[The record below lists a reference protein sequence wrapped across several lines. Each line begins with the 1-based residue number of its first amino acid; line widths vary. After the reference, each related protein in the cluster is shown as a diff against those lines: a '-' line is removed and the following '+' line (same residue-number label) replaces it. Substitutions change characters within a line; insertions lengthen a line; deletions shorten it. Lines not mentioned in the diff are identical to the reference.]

1 MSAKPSNPRTVAVH
15 AGRDPR
21 SQFGMINPPVWHAST
36 VLFPTLDA
44 LDQAIRQPYEGL
56 VYGLLGTPTSRAL
69 EQAVAAMEH
78 ADRAIAVGSGLA
90 AIAVAIMPFVQAGD
104 HLLVSDGAYGPTR
117 HLCEHWFRRWDIETS
132 YYDPM
137 IGAGIADLIRP
148 NTRLVHLETPSSLTF
163 EVPDVRAIV
172 GAAKVRGL
180 KTVIDNTWASPIF
193 FQPMDLGVDAVIL
206 AGTKYIA
213 GHSDVVIGFVAT
225 TEESWLPVKRAAA
238 EFGHH
243 ATPDD
248 CYLTLRGLR
257 TAAVRLKQ
265 HEASALEVARWLQS
279 RPEVRRVLH
288 PALPDHPGHL
298 FWKRDFTGSSG
309 LFAIELQPC
318 SRAAVAAMVEN
329 MALFGIGFSWGGF
342 ESLIL
347 PFEPNGLQRVST
359 MTHDGPLIR
368 LHIGLEEVS
377 DLVADLERGF
387 DRLRHVAG

>member
-1 MSAKPSNPRTVAVH
+1 MSAKPSNPRTLAVH

-21 SQFGMINPPVWHAST
+21 AQFGMINPPVWHAST

-44 LDQAIRQPYEGL
+44 LDHAVEHQFEGL
-56 VYGLLGTPTSRAL
+56 VYGLFGTPTAIAL
-69 EQAVAAMEH
+69 EEAVAAMEH

-90 AIAVAIMPFVQAGD
+90 AVAVAVMPFVQSGD

-117 HLCEHWFRRWDIETS
+117 HLCQHWFARWGIETT

-137 IGAGIADLIRP
+137 IGAGIAELIRP

-163 EVPDVRAIV
+163 EVPDVPAIV
-172 GAAKVRGL
+172 RAAKARGL
-180 KTVIDNTWASPIF
+180 RTVIDNTWASPLF

-213 GHSDVVIGFVAT
+213 GHSDVVIGLVAT
-225 TEESWLPVKRAAA
+225 TAESWLPIKRAAA

-265 HEASALEVARWLQS
+265 HEKSALEVARWLQT

-288 PALPDHPGHL
+288 PALPDHPGHAH
-298 FWKRDFTGSSG
+298 WKRDFTGSSG
-309 LFAIELQPC
+309 LFAFELQPC
-318 SRAAVAAMVEN
+318 SRAALAAMVEG
-329 MALFGIGFSWGGF
+329 MSLFGIGFSWGGF

-347 PFEPNGLQRVST
+347 PFEPNALQRVST
-359 MTHDGPLIR
+359 IAHHGPLVR

-377 DLVADLERGF
+377 DLIADLEAGF
-387 DRLRHVAG
+387 ERLKCA

>member
-1 MSAKPSNPRTVAVH
+1 MPAKPSNPRTVAVH

-21 SQFGMINPPVWHAST
+21 AQFGMINPPVWHAST

-44 LDQAIRQPYEGL
+44 LDRAIRQPFEGM
-56 VYGLLGTPTSRAL
+56 VYGLLGTPTSSAL

-78 ADRAIAVGSGLA
+78 ADRAVAVGSGLA
-90 AIAVAIMPFVQAGD
+90 AIAVAIMPFVQSGD

-117 HLCEHWFRRWDIETS
+117 HLCQNWFRRWGIETT

-148 NTRLVHLETPSSLTF
+148 NTRLIHLETPSSLTF

-172 GAAKVRGL
+172 QVAKARGL

-225 TEESWLPVKRAAA
+225 TEASWLPVKQAAA
-238 EFGHH
+238 DFGHH

-248 CYLTLRGLR
+248 CYMTLRGMR

-265 HEASALEVARWLQS
+265 HEASALEIAHWLQT

-288 PALPDHPGHL
+288 PALPDHPGHAY
-298 FWKRDFTGSSG
+298 WKRDFTGSSG
-309 LFAIELQPC
+309 LFAIELRPC
-318 SRAAVAAMVEN
+318 PRAAVAAMVEG

-347 PFEPNGLQRVST
+347 PFEPNELQRVST
-359 MTHDGPLIR
+359 IPHDGPLVR

-377 DLVADLERGF
+377 DLITDLEHGF
-387 DRLRHVAG
+387 DRLRRVAG

>member
-1 MSAKPSNPRTVAVH
+1 MPVKPSNPRTVAVH
-15 AGRDPR
+15 AGRDPKA
-21 SQFGMINPPVWHAST
+21 QFGMINPPVWHAST
-36 VLFPTLDA
+36 VLFSTLEQ
-44 LDQAIRQPYEGL
+44 LDLAGRQPFDGL
-56 VYGLLGTPTSRAL
+56 VYGLLGTPTSAAL

-117 HLCEHWFRRWDIETS
+117 HLCQHWFKRWGIETT

-137 IGAGIADLIRP
+137 IGAGIAGLIRP

-172 GAAKVRGL
+172 AAAKARGL
-180 KTVIDNTWASPIF
+180 KTVIDNTWASPSF
-193 FQPMDLGVDAVIL
+193 FQPMDLGVDAVVL

-225 TEESWLPVKRAAA
+225 TEESWLPIKQAAA

-265 HEASALEVARWLQS
+265 HERSALEIAHWLQT

-288 PALPDHPGHL
+288 PALPDHPGHAH
-298 FWKRDFTGSSG
+298 WKRDFTGSSG
-309 LFAIELQPC
+309 LFAIELRPC
-318 SRAAVAAMVEN
+318 PRAALAAMVEG
-329 MALFGIGFSWGGF
+329 MSLFGIGFSWGGF

-347 PFEPNGLQRVST
+347 PFEPIGLKRVST
-359 MTHDGPLIR
+359 LAHEGPLVR
-368 LHIGLEEVS
+368 LHVGLEDVS
-377 DLVADLERGF
+377 DLIADLERGF
-387 DRLRHVAG
+387 DRLCCVAK

>member
-21 SQFGMINPPVWHAST
+21 AQLGMINPPVWHAST

-44 LDQAIRQPYEGL
+44 LDRAIHQPYEGL
-56 VYGLLGTPTSRAL
+56 VYGLLGTPTSSAL

-117 HLCEHWFRRWDIETS
+117 QLCQYWFKRWGIETT

-137 IGAGIADLIRP
+137 IGAGIADLVRP
-148 NTRLVHLETPSSLTF
+148 NTRLVHLEAPSSLTF

-172 GAAKVRGL
+172 AVAKARGL
-180 KTVIDNTWASPIF
+180 KTVIDNTWAAPIF

-206 AGTKYIA
+206 AGTKYIS
-213 GHSDVVIGFVAT
+213 GHSDLVIGFVAT
-225 TEESWLPVKRAAA
+225 TEESWLPVKQAAA
-238 EFGHH
+238 DFGHH

-248 CYLTLRGLR
+248 CYLALRGLR

-265 HEASALEVARWLQS
+265 HEASALDVVRWLQT

-288 PALPDHPGHL
+288 PALPDHPGHD

-318 SRAAVAAMVEN
+318 TRAAVATMVEK
-329 MALFGIGFSWGGF
+329 MDLFGIGFSWGGF

-347 PFEPNGLQRVST
+347 PFEPIGLQRVST
-359 MTHDGPLIR
+359 IAHDGPLIR
-368 LHIGLEEVS
+368 LHIGLEAVS
-377 DLVADLERGF
+377 DLIADLERGF
-387 DRLRHVAG
+387 DRLRRAAE

>member
-56 VYGLLGTPTSRAL
+56 VYGLLGTPTSSAL

-117 HLCEHWFRRWDIETS
+117 HLCEHWFRRWNIETS

-172 GAAKVRGL
+172 GAAKARGL

-225 TEESWLPVKRAAA
+225 TEESWLPVKQAAA

-248 CYLTLRGLR
+248 CYLALRGLR

-318 SRAAVAAMVEN
+318 PRAAVAAMVEN

-359 MTHDGPLIR
+359 MTQAGPLIR

>member
-15 AGRDPR
+15 AGRNPR
-21 SQFGMINPPVWHAST
+21 AQLGMINPPVWHAST
-36 VLFPTLDA
+36 VLFPTLEA
-44 LDQAIRQPYEGL
+44 LDRATQQPYEGL
-56 VYGLLGTPTSRAL
+56 VYGLLGTPTSSAL

-117 HLCEHWFRRWDIETS
+117 QLCQYWFKRWGIETS
-132 YYDPM
+132 YYDPL
-137 IGAGIADLIRP
+137 IGAGIAELIRP
-148 NTRLVHLETPSSLTF
+148 NTRLIHLETPSSLTF

-172 GAAKVRGL
+172 GAAKARGL

-225 TEESWLPVKRAAA
+225 TEDSWLPVKQAAA

-265 HEASALEVARWLQS
+265 HEASALEVASWLQT

-288 PALPDHPGHL
+288 PALPDHPGHD

-309 LFAIELQPC
+309 LFAIELRPC
-318 SRAAVAAMVEN
+318 SRAAVAAMVEG
-329 MALFGIGFSWGGF
+329 MDLFGIGFSWGGF

-347 PFEPNGLQRVST
+347 PFEPKGLQRVST
-359 MTHDGPLIR
+359 LAHDGPMIR
-368 LHIGLEEVS
+368 LHIGLEAVP
-377 DLVADLERGF
+377 DLIADLERGF
-387 DRLRHVAG
+387 DRLRCVAA

>member
-1 MSAKPSNPRTVAVH
+1 
-15 AGRDPR
+15 
-21 SQFGMINPPVWHAST
+21 MINPPVWHAST

-44 LDQAIRQPYEGL
+44 LDRAIQQPFDGM
-56 VYGLLGTPTSRAL
+56 VYGLLGTPTSSAL

-90 AIAVAIMPFVQAGD
+90 AIAVAIMPFVQSGD

-117 HLCEHWFRRWDIETS
+117 HLCQNWFRRWGIETT

-172 GAAKVRGL
+172 RIAKAHGL

-225 TEESWLPVKRAAA
+225 TEASWLPIKQAAA
-238 EFGHH
+238 DFGHH

-248 CYLTLRGLR
+248 CYMTLRGLR

-265 HEASALEVARWLQS
+265 HEASALEIAHWLRT

-298 FWKRDFTGSSG
+298 HWKRDFTGSSG
-309 LFAIELQPC
+309 LFAIELRPC
-318 SRAAVAAMVEN
+318 PRVAVAAMVEG

-347 PFEPNGLQRVST
+347 QFEPNGLQRVST
-359 MTHDGPLIR
+359 IAHDGPLIR

-377 DLVADLERGF
+377 DLIADLEHGF
-387 DRLRHVAG
+387 DRLRHAAA